1 MVAQAIHE
9 LVGFSTCLT
18 ETLSHPAHHVPVSAA
33 LEVNYVHLVCK
44 EVTDVTGL
52 NLDKLFTFYDV
63 DVLSKVLS
71 ELFYNELSGFL
82 VLFGNLTHVLIG
94 SG

>member
-33 LEVNYVHLVCK
+33 LEVNDVHLVCK
-44 EVTDVTGL
+44 EVTNVTGL
-52 NLDKLFTFYDV
+52 NLDELFTFYDV

-71 ELFYNELSGFL
+71 ELF
-82 VLFGNLTHVLIG
+82 
-94 SG
+94 